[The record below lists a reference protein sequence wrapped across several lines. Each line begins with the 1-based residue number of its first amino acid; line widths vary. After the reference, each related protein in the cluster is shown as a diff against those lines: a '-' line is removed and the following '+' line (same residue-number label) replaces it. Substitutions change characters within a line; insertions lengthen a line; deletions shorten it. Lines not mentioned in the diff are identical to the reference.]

1 MYFVAPVDNGMS
13 GKVLKGF
20 KEFIMR
26 GNVVEL
32 AVAVVMGAAFG
43 AIVTALVSDIVMP
56 LITAIFGKQDYSGL
70 YWTLNKSKIM
80 YGSML
85 NALIS
90 FISIATGVYF
100 IIVMPINHYNARRR
114 RQLGLPEPKAAPT
127 EVELLTAIRD
137 LLAAQNG
144 ETGFSGA
151 AGPSGPTAR

>member
-1 MYFVAPVDNGMS
+1 
-13 GKVLKGF
+13 VLKGF

-32 AVAVVMGAAFG
+32 AVAVVMGTAFG
-43 AIVTALVSDIVMP
+43 AIVTALVNDIVMP

-85 NALIS
+85 NAVIS
-90 FISIATGVYF
+90 FLMIATGVYF
-100 IIVMPINHYNARRR
+100 LIVMPINHYNARRR
-114 RQLGLPEPKAAPT
+114 RVLGLPEPKAAPT

-144 ETGFSGA
+144 ETGQGGA
-151 AGPSGPTAR
+151 SGPSGPSGPSVR

>member
-1 MYFVAPVDNGMS
+1 MG

-32 AVAVVMGAAFG
+32 AVAVVMGTAFG
-43 AIVTALVSDIVMP
+43 AIVTALVNDIVMP
-56 LITAIFGKQDYSGL
+56 LITAIFGKQDYSRL
-70 YWTLNKSKIM
+70 FWTVHNSKIM

-85 NALIS
+85 NALLS
-90 FISIATGVYF
+90 FLMIATGVYF
-100 IIVMPINHYNARRR
+100 LIVLPINHYNARRR
-114 RQLGLPEPKAAPT
+114 RVLGLPEPKAAPT

-144 ETGFSGA
+144 A
-151 AGPSGPTAR
+151 AGSDGMGGPVIR